1 MHSSTL
7 KETIM
12 TQFADREVIDLNN
25 KEYFKIYEGL
35 WKGTK
40 PPFIKVGVIR
50 NTNFTSSGEIDYS
63 DIAYLDVEE
72 KKFHERRLIKG
83 DIIIERSGGGP
94 KQPVGRIVQF
104 NKTDGYYSFSN
115 FTSMVRIQ
123 KPNQLDPHFA
133 LYILLKIYQ
142 SGKTKNIERRT
153 TGIRNLDFS
162 LYKKLARFPLI
173 SISEQLIICNILSTW
188 DRAIER
194 VQQLIEVKRKQKK
207 GLMQGLLTGKLR
219 FPDFGTPSGQ
229 NGELPEGW
237 RLMKIGQLVKRVRN
251 PVNVKPEQLYMEV
264 GIRSHGKGI
273 FHKEERFG
281 KELGTKSIFWVKPNT
296 FILNIVFA
304 WEQAIAKTTY
314 QEDGFV
320 ASHRFPMYKPMDDLL
335 DLDFFFRFFLTPHG
349 KSLLSLVSPGGAG
362 RNKTLNQDAF
372 LKLTILVPPIIEQ
385 KKISSILFD
394 IENEIE
400 ILTRYNNALNSQK
413 QGLIQKLLTGE
424 IRVKVD

>member
-1 MHSSTL
+1 
-7 KETIM
+7 M
-12 TQFADREVIDLNN
+12 TKFADREVIDLNN

-40 PPFIKVGVIR
+40 PPFTKVGVIR

-123 KPNQLDPHFA
+123 KPDHLDPHFA
-133 LYILLKIYQ
+133 LYILLDIYQ
-142 SGKTKNIERRT
+142 SGKTKIIERRT

-162 LYKKLARFPLI
+162 LYKKLARFPII

-194 VQQLIEVKRKQKK
+194 VQQLIEAKRKQKK

-219 FPDFGTPSGQ
+219 FPEFGPPSKRK
-229 NGELPEGW
+229 GELPEGW
-237 RLMKIGQLVKRVRN
+237 RLMKIGQLVKRVRR
-251 PVNVKPEQLYMEV
+251 PVDIKPEQLYMEV
-264 GIRSHGKGI
+264 GIRSHGKGL

-281 KELGTKSIFWVKPNT
+281 KELGTKSVFWIKPNT

-304 WEQAIAKTTY
+304 WEQAIARTTF
-314 QEDGFV
+314 QEDGLV
-320 ASHRFPMYKPMDDLL
+320 ASHRFPMYQPLDDLL
-335 DLDFFFRFFLTPHG
+335 DLDYFFMFFLTPQG

-362 RNKTLNQDAF
+362 RNKTLNQEAF
-372 LKLTILVPPIIEQ
+372 LKLEIPVPPIEEQ
-385 KKISSILFD
+385 KRIASIIYDFD
-394 IENEIE
+394 QEIG
-400 ILTRYNNALNSQK
+400 ILIRYHNVLITHKRALM
-413 QGLIQKLLTGE
+413 QKLLKGE
-424 IRVKVD
+424 IRVKVN